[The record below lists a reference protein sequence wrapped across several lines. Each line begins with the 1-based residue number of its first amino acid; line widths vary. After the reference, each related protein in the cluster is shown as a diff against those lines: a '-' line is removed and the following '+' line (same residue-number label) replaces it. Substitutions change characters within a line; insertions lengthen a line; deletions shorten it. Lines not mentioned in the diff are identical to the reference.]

1 VGLTDEQLKTMPDEF
16 LAEEFRGRLARGPA
30 EWDFHLQFPGE
41 GDPLD
46 DATVAWPADR
56 RKVKVGRL
64 AVTSA
69 APAGTPGECEREMFD
84 PLLLPQGIEPSNDPI
99 LLVRSEAYAV
109 SLSRRLEP

>member
-1 VGLTDEQLKTMPDEF
+1 MPDEF

-46 DATVAWPADR
+46 DATVAWPVDR